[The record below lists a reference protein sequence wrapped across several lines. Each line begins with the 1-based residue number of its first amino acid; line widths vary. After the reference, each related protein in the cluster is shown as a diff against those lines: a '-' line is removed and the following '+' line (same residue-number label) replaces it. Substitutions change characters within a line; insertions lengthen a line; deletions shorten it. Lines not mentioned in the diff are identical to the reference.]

1 LYCQKKSFTVGRHF
15 LRPLS
20 AQDLRE
26 ENPFELVQ
34 RQKAAAALAEEER
47 ALQSSDDEVRHFV
60 VLHGARYFAGFDGRF
75 QAIADATLNF
85 LEYLGVAL
93 AQRFALVARLGGE
106 VATQAAVLAT
116 VLTEETPV
124 RVDIRAD
131 PAERGER
138 LVAQR
143 FAHHL
148 AAPGIIKV
156 QRLQREHLLGGE
168 VVSERSL
175 GNACGAHDVPHT
187 GPIVTLPVHDLH
199 ALAQDH
205 VSMGLLSH
213 ASIWTV
219 VFHVSNP
226 TTVAAP
232 GPSLPLA
239 SECRLQLN
247 RRPFEGLVAN

>member
-1 LYCQKKSFTVGRHF
+1 MAGVFFC
-15 LRPLS
+15 RPLS

-34 RQKAAAALAEEER
+34 RQKAAAALAEQEG
-47 ALQSSDDEVRHFV
+47 ALQPSDDEVRHVV
-60 VLHGARYFAGFDGRF
+60 VLHGTRHFAGFDGRL
-75 QAIADATLNF
+75 QAIDGATLYF
-85 LEYLGVAL
+85 LEDLGIAL

-124 RVDIRAD
+124 RFDICAD

-148 AAPGIIKV
+148 ATAGVIKV

-168 VVSERSL
+168 VVGERSL

-187 GPIVTLPVHDLH
+187 GPVVTLPVHDLH
-199 ALAQDH
+199 ALTQDY

-213 ASIWTV
+213 SAIWTGV
-219 VFHVSNP
+219 LYVSNP
-226 TTVAAP
+226 TTVVRQA
-232 GPSLPLA
+232 
-239 SECRLQLN
+239 
-247 RRPFEGLVAN
+247 

>member
-1 LYCQKKSFTVGRHF
+1 
-15 LRPLS
+15 
-20 AQDLRE
+20 
-26 ENPFELVQ
+26 LVQ

-47 ALQSSDDEVRHFV
+47 ALQSSDDEARHFV
-60 VLHGARYFAGFDGRF
+60 VLHGARHFAGFDGRF
-75 QAIADATLNF
+75 QAIDDATLYF
-85 LEYLGVAL
+85 LKYLGVAL

-124 RVDIRAD
+124 RFDIRAN

-148 AAPGIIKV
+148 ATAGVIEV

-168 VVSERSL
+168 VVGERSL

-187 GPIVTLPVHDLH
+187 GPVVTLPVHDLH

-205 VSMGLLSH
+205 ISMGLLSH
-213 ASIWTV
+213 SPIWTGV
-219 VFHVSNP
+219 LHVSNRQP
-226 TTVAAP
+226 WCARPESPFGQRESPRAVDP
-232 GPSLPLA
+232 DPLRA
-239 SECRLQLN
+239 
-247 RRPFEGLVAN
+247 GLLGVSSAKQIGLTAGNGK